1 MSCLQIHWSFP
12 PLSSRILSSVL
23 LNLYCIF
30 PFHFCIL
37 QLQTFSLSSCI
48 IFISLRTFSFCL
60 FSWFCWLIFVFSQ
73 LTELLWKIILNSLS
87 GSSCVLCSVA
97 QSCLTLCNPMNCSP
111 PGSSVRGIF
120 QAGILEQ
127 VAISCCRGSSQPQ
140 VRTCVSRI
148 SCIER
153 QILYYC
159 ATWEAPV
166 LHLTLAKRSKSDLC
180 FFGASYQGFVSFL
193 WWCHVCLIFSWSM

>member
-111 PGSSVRGIF
+111 PGSSDFPSKNTGVGCHFLLRGIVPT
-120 QAGILEQ
+120 Q
-127 VAISCCRGSSQPQ
+127 GSNLHLLRLWHWQTGSLLP
-140 VRTCVSRI
+140 
-148 SCIER
+148 
-153 QILYYC
+153 
-159 ATWEAPV
+159 TWEAYLV
-166 LHLTLAKRSKSDLC
+166 
-180 FFGASYQGFVSFL
+180 
-193 WWCHVCLIFSWSM
+193 